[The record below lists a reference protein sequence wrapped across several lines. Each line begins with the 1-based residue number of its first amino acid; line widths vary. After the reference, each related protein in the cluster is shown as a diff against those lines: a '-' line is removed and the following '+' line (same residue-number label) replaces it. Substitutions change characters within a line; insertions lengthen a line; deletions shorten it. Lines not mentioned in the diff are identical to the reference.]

1 MADSLHELAFR
12 IVSFTVKVSRY
23 IMRKDILL
31 LGALHIAASLFY
43 IFAASGIIL
52 VLYGVGSLFAPE
64 INYPSLSTM
73 LMVVLAMA
81 LSLFAL
87 PGIVGGIGLIRN
99 WRWSEMLILIL
110 GCLNL
115 VLLPLG
121 TVLGIYTIYVL
132 MKSHPDLEQPRIARL
147 IPNEHTEAKPDLVKE
162 SAA

>member
-1 MADSLHELAFR
+1 
-12 IVSFTVKVSRY
+12 
-23 IMRKDILL
+23 MRKDILL

-52 VLYGVGSLFAPE
+52 VLYGVGSLFAPG

-73 LMVVLAMA
+73 LMVVLAIA

-87 PGIVGGIGLIRN
+87 PGIVGGIGLIRK
-99 WRWSEMLILIL
+99 WEWSEMLVLIL

-132 MKSHPDLEQPRIARL
+132 MKTYPDHKQTKIARL
-147 IPNEHTEAKPDLVKE
+147 IPNERNEIRPDLVRE
-162 SAA
+162 DAA

>member
-1 MADSLHELAFR
+1 
-12 IVSFTVKVSRY
+12 
-23 IMRKDILL
+23 MRKDILL

-64 INYPSLSTM
+64 INHPSLSTM
-73 LMVVLAMA
+73 LMVVLAIA
-81 LSLFAL
+81 LFLFAL
-87 PGIVGGIGLIRN
+87 PGVVGGIGLIRK
-99 WRWSEMLILIL
+99 WKWSEMLVLIL

-132 MKSHPDLEQPRIARL
+132 MKTCPELEQPRIARL
-147 IPNEHTEAKPDLVKE
+147 IPNEHTELKTDLVRE
-162 SAA
+162 DVA